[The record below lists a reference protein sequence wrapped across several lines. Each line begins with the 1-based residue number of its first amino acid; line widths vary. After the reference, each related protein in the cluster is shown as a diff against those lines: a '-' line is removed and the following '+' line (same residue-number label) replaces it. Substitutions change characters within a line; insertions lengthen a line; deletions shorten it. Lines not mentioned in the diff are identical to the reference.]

1 MLGYSHAFERDWQ
14 MTAPTNE
21 YPTKA
26 YGATAPDSG
35 VGPMEITRRGLRH
48 DDVLIEISHCG
59 ICHSDLHSAR
69 NDWGFTTY
77 PIVPGHE
84 IVGTVS
90 AIGESVTRHKV
101 GDRVAIGCM
110 VDSCLECAH
119 CEADLEQYCL
129 DGGNTGTYN
138 GKDRRDGSLTF
149 GGYSERIVCREEFVL
164 KVPEGMPMAEAAPL
178 LCAGITSYSP
188 LRTWKVGPGSKV
200 AVAGLGGLGHMGVKL
215 AAAMG
220 AEVTVLSRSESK
232 RADAEKLGANAF
244 LNTEDKAA
252 MKAKRGYFDMVL
264 NTIPVRHD
272 VVPYLHLLR
281 IDGVQ
286 VLVGLIGQMP
296 EIHTG
301 VLLGRK
307 VLTGSGIGGLA
318 ETQEML
324 DFCAAHGILPDI
336 EVIAMQD
343 IQTAYDRM
351 EASDIKYRFVIDM
364 ESLRE
369 PA

>member
-1 MLGYSHAFERDWQ
+1 MS
-14 MTAPTNE
+14 TATNE

-35 VGPMEITRRGLRH
+35 VGPMQITRRGLRH
-48 DDVLIEISHCG
+48 DDVLIEITHCG

-90 AIGESVTRHKV
+90 AVGDGVTRHQV

-110 VDSCLECAH
+110 VDACMECAH
-119 CEADLEQYCL
+119 CAADLEQYCL
-129 DGGNTGTYN
+129 NGGNTGTYN
-138 GKDRRDGSLTF
+138 GIDRHDGSLTF
-149 GGYSERIVCREEFVL
+149 GGYSERIVAREEFVL
-164 KVPEGMPMAEAAPL
+164 KIPASLPSAEAAPL
-178 LCAGITSYSP
+178 LCAGITTYSP
-188 LRTWKVGPGSKV
+188 LRTWKIGPGSKV

-232 RADAEKLGANAF
+232 RADAEKLGAHAF

-272 VVPYLHLLR
+272 VVPFLHLLR

-286 VLVGLIGQMP
+286 VLVGLIGPMP

-324 DFCAAHGILPDI
+324 DFCAAHNILPDI
-336 EVIAMQD
+336 EIIRMQD

-364 ESLRE
+364 ESLR
-369 PA
+369 AG

>member
-1 MLGYSHAFERDWQ
+1 MAN
-14 MTAPTNE
+14 ATNE
-21 YPTKA
+21 YRSKA

-35 VGPMEITRRGLRH
+35 VGPMEITRRRLRA

-69 NDWGFTTY
+69 NDWGRTTY

-90 AIGESVTRHKV
+90 AVGDAVTRHAV

-110 VDSCLECAH
+110 VDSCLECSH
-119 CEADLEQYCL
+119 CDQDLEQYCL
-129 DGGNTGTYN
+129 EGMVGTYN
-138 GKDRRDGSLTF
+138 GTDRRDGTPTF
-149 GGYSERIVCREEFVL
+149 GGYSERIVAREEFVL
-164 KVPEGMPMAEAAPL
+164 KVPDGMPMAEAAPL

-200 AVAGLGGLGHMGVKL
+200 AVAGLGGLGHMGVKQ

-232 RADAEKLGANAF
+232 REDAEKLGAHAF
-244 LNTEDKAA
+244 LNTTDRVA
-252 MKAKRGYFDMVL
+252 MKARRGYFDMVL

-272 VVPYLHLLR
+272 VTPYLHLLR

-286 VLVGLIGQMP
+286 VLVGMIDMMP
-296 EIHTG
+296 ELHTG

-324 DFCAAHGILPDI
+324 DFCAANSILPEI
-336 EVIAMQD
+336 ETIRMQD
-343 IQTAYDRM
+343 IQAAYDRM

-364 ESLRE
+364 ESLRQG
-369 PA
+369 

>member
-1 MLGYSHAFERDWQ
+1 
-14 MTAPTNE
+14 MTSTTNE
-21 YPTKA
+21 YTAKA
-26 YGATAPDSG
+26 YGATSTDSG
-35 VGPMEITRRGLRH
+35 VGPMDITRRGLRD

-69 NDWGFTTY
+69 NDWGRTTY

-90 AIGESVTRHKV
+90 AVGDDVTRHKV

-119 CEADLEQYCL
+119 CEADLEQYCKE
-129 DGGNTGTYN
+129 GMVGTYN
-138 GKDRRDGSLTF
+138 GTERRDGSPTL

-164 KVPEGMPMAEAAPL
+164 TVPDALPMAEAAPL
-178 LCAGITSYSP
+178 LCAGITTYSP
-188 LRTWKVGPGSKV
+188 LRTWKIGKGSKV

-215 AAAMG
+215 AVAMG
-220 AEVTVLSRSESK
+220 AEVTVISRSESK
-232 RADAEKLGANAF
+232 REDAKRLGAHAF
-244 LNTEDKAA
+244 LNSTDKPSMKAA
-252 MKAKRGYFDMVL
+252 SGTFDMVL
-264 NTIPVRHD
+264 NTVPVRHD
-272 VVPYLHLLR
+272 VTPYLHLLR

-286 VLVGLIGQMP
+286 VLVGMIDMMP

-301 VLLGRK
+301 LLLGRK

-324 DFCAAHGILPDI
+324 NFCAENSVLPEI

-351 EASDIKYRFVIDM
+351 EDSDIKYRFVIDM
-364 ESLRE
+364 ESLRG
-369 PA
+369 

>member
-1 MLGYSHAFERDWQ
+1 MATQ
-14 MTAPTNE
+14 TNE

-26 YGATAPDSG
+26 YGATSPTSG
-35 VGPMEITRRGLRH
+35 VAPMQITRRGLRP
-48 DDVLIEISHCG
+48 DDVLIEITHCG

-90 AIGESVTRHKV
+90 AVGDRVTRHQI

-110 VDSCLECAH
+110 VDACMECSH
-119 CEADLEQYCL
+119 CESDLEQYCL
-129 DGGNTGTYN
+129 DGGMTGTYN
-138 GKDRRDGSLTF
+138 GIDRYDGSQTF

-164 KVPEGMPMAEAAPL
+164 KVPQGMPMAEAAPL

-232 RADAEKLGANAF
+232 RADAEKLGAHAF
-244 LNTEDKAA
+244 LNTDDSDA

-286 VLVGLIGQMP
+286 VLVGLIGMMP
-296 EIHTG
+296 ELHTG

-324 DFCAAHGILPDI
+324 DFCAEHSILPDI

-343 IQTAYDRM
+343 IAAAYDRM

-364 ESLRE
+364 ESLRS
-369 PA
+369 A

>member
-1 MLGYSHAFERDWQ
+1 MATQ
-14 MTAPTNE
+14 TNE
-21 YPTKA
+21 YPSKA

-35 VGPMEITRRGLRH
+35 VGPMQITRRGLRH

-84 IVGTVS
+84 IVGTVT
-90 AIGESVTRHKV
+90 AVGEGVTRHKV

-119 CEADLEQYCL
+119 CEAGYEQSCL
-129 DGGNTGTYN
+129 DGGMTGTYN
-138 GKDRRDGSLTF
+138 GKDRRDGSTTF

-164 KVPEGMPMAEAAPL
+164 KIPEGMPMAEAAPL

-188 LRTWKVGPGSKV
+188 LKTWKVGPGSKV

-232 RADAEKLGANAF
+232 RADAEKLGAHAF
-244 LNTEDKAA
+244 LNTDDKAA
-252 MKAKRGYFDMVL
+252 MKDKRGYFDMVL

-272 VVPYLHLLR
+272 VTPYLHILK
-281 IDGVQ
+281 INGVQ
-286 VLVGLIGQMP
+286 VLVGMIDMMP
-296 EIHTG
+296 EVHTA
-301 VLLGRK
+301 VFLGRK

-324 DFCAAHGILPDI
+324 DFCAANAILPDI

-343 IQTAYDRM
+343 VEAAYERM
-351 EASDIKYRFVIDM
+351 EKSDIKYRFVIDM

-369 PA
+369 TA

>member
-1 MLGYSHAFERDWQ
+1 
-14 MTAPTNE
+14 MTATNE

-35 VGPMEITRRGLRH
+35 VGPMDITRRGLRE

-90 AIGESVTRHKV
+90 AVGDDVTRHKV

-119 CEADLEQYCL
+119 CEEDLEQYCKQ
-129 DGGNTGTYN
+129 GMVGTYN
-138 GKDRRDGSLTF
+138 GKDRRDGSTTF

-164 KVPEGMPMAEAAPL
+164 KVPDTLPMAEAAPL

-188 LRTWKVGPGSKV
+188 LRTWNVGPGSKV

-232 RADAEKLGANAF
+232 REDAEMLGAHAF
-244 LNTEDKAA
+244 LNTTDKPA
-252 MKAKRGYFDMVL
+252 MKAKTGYFDMVL

-272 VVPYLHLLR
+272 VTPYLNLLR

-286 VLVGLIGQMP
+286 VLVGMIDMMP
-296 EIHTG
+296 EMHSG

-324 DFCAAHGILPDI
+324 DFCAENAIVPDI
-336 EVIAMQD
+336 ETIAMED

-364 ESLRE
+364 ESLRSS
-369 PA
+369 

>member
-1 MLGYSHAFERDWQ
+1 
-14 MTAPTNE
+14 MTTATNE

-35 VGPMEITRRGLRH
+35 VGPMQITRRGLRA

-90 AIGESVTRHKV
+90 AIGDGVTRHAV

-110 VDSCLECAH
+110 VDACMECAH
-119 CEADLEQYCL
+119 CEGDLEQYCL

-138 GKDRRDGSLTF
+138 GIDRHDGSLTF

-164 KVPEGMPMAEAAPL
+164 KVPANLPSAEAAPL
-178 LCAGITSYSP
+178 LCAGITTYSP
-188 LRTWKVGPGSKV
+188 LRTWKIGPGSKV

-232 RADAEKLGANAF
+232 RADAENLGAHAF

-286 VLVGLIGQMP
+286 VLVGLIGMLP
-296 EIHTG
+296 ELHTG

-324 DFCAAHGILPDI
+324 DFCAAHTILPEI

-364 ESLRE
+364 ESLRGG
-369 PA
+369 

>member
-1 MLGYSHAFERDWQ
+1 MPTQ
-14 MTAPTNE
+14 TNE

-26 YGATAPDSG
+26 YGATSPQSG
-35 VGPMEITRRGLRH
+35 VGPMQITRRGLRD

-69 NDWGFTTY
+69 NDWGRTTY

-84 IVGTVS
+84 IVGTV
-90 AIGESVTRHKV
+90 AAVGDAVTRHAV

-110 VDSCLECAH
+110 VDSCMECTH
-119 CEADLEQYCL
+119 CEADFEQYCL
-129 DGGNTGTYN
+129 DGGMTGTYN
-138 GKDRRDGSLTF
+138 GTDRRDGSPTH
-149 GGYSERIVCREEFVL
+149 GGYSERIVAREEFVL
-164 KVPEGMPMAEAAPL
+164 KVPDGLPMAEAAPL
-178 LCAGITSYSP
+178 LCAGITTYSP
-188 LRTWKVGPGSKV
+188 LRTWKVGPGTRV
-200 AVAGLGGLGHMGVKL
+200 AVAGLGGLGHMGVKI

-232 RADAEKLGANAF
+232 RADAEKLGAHAF
-244 LNTEDKAA
+244 LNTTDTNAI
-252 MKAKRGYFDMVL
+252 KAKAGYFDLVL

-272 VVPYLHLLR
+272 VTPYLHLLR

-286 VLVGLIGQMP
+286 VLVGVIDMLP
-296 EIHTG
+296 EMHSA

-324 DFCAAHGILPDI
+324 DFCAGNAILPDI
-336 EVIAMQD
+336 ETIRIDEVPH
-343 IQTAYDRM
+343 AYERM
-351 EASDIKYRFVIDM
+351 EASDVKYRFVIDM
-364 ESLRE
+364 ESLR
-369 PA
+369 AG

>member
-1 MLGYSHAFERDWQ
+1 MA
-14 MTAPTNE
+14 TATNE
-21 YPTKA
+21 YPSKA

-90 AIGESVTRHKV
+90 AVGEGVTRHKV

-119 CEADLEQYCL
+119 CEAGYEQSCL
-129 DGGNTGTYN
+129 DGGMTGTYN
-138 GKDRRDGSLTF
+138 GKDRRDGSTTF

-164 KVPEGMPMAEAAPL
+164 KIPEGMPMAEAAPL

-188 LRTWKVGPGSKV
+188 LRTWKVGPGTKV

-232 RADAEKLGANAF
+232 RADAEKLGAHAF
-244 LNTEDKAA
+244 LNTDDKAA

-272 VVPYLHLLR
+272 VTPYLHLLK
-281 IDGVQ
+281 INGVQ
-286 VLVGLIGQMP
+286 VLVGMIDMMP
-296 EIHTG
+296 EVHTA
-301 VLLGRK
+301 VFLGRK
-307 VLTGSGIGGLA
+307 ILTGSGIGGLA

-324 DFCAAHGILPDI
+324 DFCAEKGILPDI
-336 EVIAMQD
+336 EVIRMQD
-343 IQTAYDRM
+343 VETAYERM
-351 EASDIKYRFVIDM
+351 EKSDIKYRFVIDM
-364 ESLRE
+364 ESLRAE
-369 PA
+369 

>member
-1 MLGYSHAFERDWQ
+1 
-14 MTAPTNE
+14 MTSSTNG

-84 IVGTVS
+84 IVGTV
-90 AIGESVTRHKV
+90 AAVGESVTRHKI

-129 DGGNTGTYN
+129 EGNTGTYN

-149 GGYSERIVCREEFVL
+149 GGYSTRIVAREEFVL

-178 LCAGITSYSP
+178 LCAGITTYSP

-232 RADAEKLGANAF
+232 RGDADKLGAHAF
-244 LNTEDKAA
+244 LNTSDKAA
-252 MKAKRGYFDMVL
+252 MKAKRGYFDLVL

-286 VLVGLIGQMP
+286 VLVGLIGPMP
-296 EIHTG
+296 KIHTG

-307 VLTGSGIGGLA
+307 ILTGSGIGGLA

-324 DFCAAHGILPDI
+324 DFCAANKILPEI
-336 EVIAMQD
+336 ETIAMQD
-343 IQTAYDRM
+343 IETAYERM

-364 ESLRE
+364 ESLRAA
-369 PA
+369 P

>member
-1 MLGYSHAFERDWQ
+1 
-14 MTAPTNE
+14 MTTATNE

-35 VGPMEITRRGLRH
+35 VGPMQITRRGLRH
-48 DDVLIEISHCG
+48 DDVLIEITHCG

-69 NDWGFTTY
+69 NDWGGTTY

-90 AIGESVTRHKV
+90 AIGDSVTRHAV

-110 VDSCLECAH
+110 VDSCLECSH
-119 CEADLEQYCL
+119 CEADLEQYCKS
-129 DGGNTGTYN
+129 GGMTGTYN
-138 GKDRRDGSLTF
+138 GTDRRDGTQTF

-164 KVPEGMPMAEAAPL
+164 RLPASLPSAEAAPL

-232 RADAEKLGANAF
+232 RDDAAKLGAHAF

-252 MKAKRGYFDMVL
+252 MKAARGTFDMVL

-286 VLVGLIGQMP
+286 VLVGLIGPMP

-324 DFCAAHGILPDI
+324 DFCAEKNILPEI

-343 IQTAYDRM
+343 IAAAYDRM

-364 ESLRE
+364 ESLR
-369 PA
+369 AA

>member
-1 MLGYSHAFERDWQ
+1 MATH
-14 MTAPTNE
+14 TNE
-21 YPTKA
+21 YPCKA

-35 VGPMEITRRGLRH
+35 VGPMQITRRGLRH

-59 ICHSDLHSAR
+59 ICHSDLHSSR

-84 IVGTVS
+84 IVGIVS
-90 AIGESVTRHKV
+90 AVGEGVTRHKV

-119 CEADLEQYCL
+119 CEAGYEQSCL
-129 DGGNTGTYN
+129 DGGMTGTYN
-138 GKDRRDGSLTF
+138 GKDRRDGSTTF
-149 GGYSERIVCREEFVL
+149 GGYSERIVAREEFVL
-164 KVPEGMPMAEAAPL
+164 KIPEGMPMAEAAPL

-188 LRTWKVGPGSKV
+188 LKTWKVGPGSKV

-232 RADAEKLGANAF
+232 RADAEKLGAHAF
-244 LNTEDKAA
+244 LNTDDKAA

-272 VVPYLHLLR
+272 VTPYLHILK
-281 IDGVQ
+281 INGVQ
-286 VLVGLIGQMP
+286 VLVGMIDMMP
-296 EIHTG
+296 EMHTG
-301 VLLGRK
+301 VFLGRK

-324 DFCAAHGILPDI
+324 DFCAANAILPDI

-343 IQTAYDRM
+343 VETAYERM
-351 EASDIKYRFVIDM
+351 ENSDIKYRFVIDM

-369 PA
+369 TA

>member
-1 MLGYSHAFERDWQ
+1 
-14 MTAPTNE
+14 MTAATNE

-26 YGATAPDSG
+26 YGATSPDSG
-35 VGPMEITRRGLRH
+35 VGPMDITRRGLRD
-48 DDVLIEISHCG
+48 DDVLIDISHCG

-69 NDWGFTTY
+69 NDWGFTKY

-84 IVGTVS
+84 IVGIVS
-90 AIGESVTRHKV
+90 AVGDSVTRHKI

-110 VDSCLECAH
+110 VDACMECHH
-119 CEADLEQYCL
+119 CESDLEQYCQN
-129 DGGNTGTYN
+129 GGMTGTYN
-138 GKDRRDGSLTF
+138 GTDRQDGSKTF
-149 GGYSERIVCREEFVL
+149 GGYSERIVAREEFVL
-164 KVPEGMPMAEAAPL
+164 IVPDALPMAQAAPL

-232 RADAEKLGANAF
+232 REDAERLGAHAF
-244 LNTEDKAA
+244 LNTTDKAA
-252 MKAKRGYFDMVL
+252 MKAKSAYFDMVL

-272 VVPYLHLLR
+272 VAPYLHLLR

-286 VLVGLIGQMP
+286 VLVGMIDKMP
-296 EIHTG
+296 EMHTG

-324 DFCAAHGILPDI
+324 DFCAEKGILPDI
-336 EVIAMQD
+336 ETIKMQD
-343 IQTAYDRM
+343 IEAAYDRM
-351 EASDIKYRFVIDM
+351 EVSDIKYRFVIDM
-364 ESLRE
+364 GSLKE
-369 PA
+369 G

>member
-1 MLGYSHAFERDWQ
+1 MA
-14 MTAPTNE
+14 MPTATNE

-35 VGPMEITRRGLRH
+35 VGPMQITRRGLRS
-48 DDVLIEISHCG
+48 DDVLIEITHCG

-90 AIGESVTRHKV
+90 AVGESVTRHAV

-110 VDSCLECAH
+110 VDACMECRH

-138 GKDRRDGSLTF
+138 GTDRHDGSLTF
-149 GGYSERIVCREEFVL
+149 GGYSERIVAREEFVL
-164 KVPEGMPMAEAAPL
+164 KVPASLPSAEAAPL
-178 LCAGITSYSP
+178 LCAGITTYSP

-232 RADAEKLGANAF
+232 RADAAKLGAHAF
-244 LNTEDKAA
+244 LNTDDKAA

-272 VVPYLHLLR
+272 VVPYFHLLR

-286 VLVGLIGQMP
+286 VLVGLIGTMP

-324 DFCAAHGILPDI
+324 DFCAAHSILPDI

-343 IQTAYDRM
+343 IAAAYDRM

-364 ESLRE
+364 ESLRTG
-369 PA
+369 

>member
-1 MLGYSHAFERDWQ
+1 MQ
-14 MTAPTNE
+14 
-21 YPTKA
+21 
-26 YGATAPDSG
+26 
-35 VGPMEITRRGLRH
+35 ITRRGLRH
-48 DDVLIEISHCG
+48 DDVLIEITHCG

-69 NDWGFTTY
+69 NDWGGTVY

-84 IVGTVS
+84 IVGIVS
-90 AIGESVTRHKV
+90 AVGEGVTRHKI

-110 VDSCLECAH
+110 VDSCMECAH
-119 CEADLEQYCL
+119 CDSDLEQYCL
-129 DGGNTGTYN
+129 DGGMTGTYN
-138 GKDRRDGSLTF
+138 GHDRRDGSLTF
-149 GGYSERIVCREEFVL
+149 GGYSERIVAREEFVL
-164 KVPEGMPMAEAAPL
+164 KVPASIPMAEAAPL

-232 RADAEKLGANAF
+232 RADAEKLGAHAF
-244 LNTEDKAA
+244 LNTDDAAA
-252 MKAKRGYFDMVL
+252 MNAKRGYFDMVL

-286 VLVGLIGQMP
+286 VLVGLIGMMP
-296 EIHTG
+296 ELHTG

-324 DFCAAHGILPDI
+324 DFCAEHDIVPDI
-336 EVIAMQD
+336 EIVRMQD
-343 IQTAYDRM
+343 IAAAYDRM

-364 ESLRE
+364 ESLRTG
-369 PA
+369 

>member
-1 MLGYSHAFERDWQ
+1 
-14 MTAPTNE
+14 MTTATNE

-26 YGATAPDSG
+26 YGATSTDSG
-35 VGPMEITRRGLRH
+35 VGPMDITRRGLR
-48 DDVLIEISHCG
+48 DDDILIDISHCG

-69 NDWGFTTY
+69 NDWGFTKY

-84 IVGTVS
+84 IVGIVS
-90 AIGESVTRHKV
+90 AVGDGVTRHKI

-110 VDSCLECAH
+110 VDACMECHH
-119 CEADLEQYCL
+119 CESDLEQYCQN
-129 DGGNTGTYN
+129 GGMTGTYN
-138 GKDRRDGSLTF
+138 GTDRRDGSKTF
-149 GGYSERIVCREEFVL
+149 GGYSERIVAREEFVL
-164 KVPEGMPMAEAAPL
+164 TVPDALPMAETAPL

-232 RADAEKLGANAF
+232 RGDAEKLGAHAF
-244 LNTEDKAA
+244 LNTTDKDA
-252 MKAKRGYFDMVL
+252 MKAKAAYFDMVL

-272 VVPYLHLLR
+272 VAPYLHLLR

-286 VLVGLIGQMP
+286 VLVGMIDKMP
-296 EIHTG
+296 EMHTG

-324 DFCAAHGILPDI
+324 DFCAEKNILPEI
-336 EVIAMQD
+336 EMIKMQD
-343 IQTAYDRM
+343 IETAYDRM

-364 ESLRE
+364 ESLK
-369 PA
+369 AG

>member
-1 MLGYSHAFERDWQ
+1 MATQ
-14 MTAPTNE
+14 TNE

-35 VGPMEITRRGLRH
+35 VGPMQITRRGLRD

-69 NDWGFTTY
+69 NDWGRTTY

-84 IVGTVS
+84 IVGTV
-90 AIGESVTRHKV
+90 AAVGEAVTRHAV

-110 VDSCLECAH
+110 VDSCMECSH

-129 DGGNTGTYN
+129 DGGMTGTYN
-138 GKDRRDGSLTF
+138 GTDRRDGTPTY
-149 GGYSERIVCREEFVL
+149 GGYSERIVAREEFVL
-164 KVPEGMPMAEAAPL
+164 KVPDGLPMAEAAPL
-178 LCAGITSYSP
+178 LCAGITTYSP
-188 LRTWKVGPGSKV
+188 LRTWKVGPGTKV

-215 AAAMG
+215 AAALG

-232 RADAEKLGANAF
+232 RADAESLGAHAF
-244 LNTEDKAA
+244 LNTTDKAA
-252 MKAKRGYFDMVL
+252 MKAKAGYFDLVL

-272 VVPYLHLLR
+272 VTPYLHLLR
-281 IDGVQ
+281 VDGVQ
-286 VLVGLIGQMP
+286 VLVGVIDMLP
-296 EIHTG
+296 EMHSA

-324 DFCAAHGILPDI
+324 DFCAENGILPEI
-336 EVIAMQD
+336 ETIRIEEVPA
-343 IQTAYDRM
+343 AYERM
-351 EASDIKYRFVIDM
+351 EASDVKYRFVIDM
-364 ESLRE
+364 ESLRDR
-369 PA
+369 

>member
-1 MLGYSHAFERDWQ
+1 
-14 MTAPTNE
+14 MTTATNE

-35 VGPMEITRRGLRH
+35 VGPMQITRRGLRP
-48 DDVLIEISHCG
+48 DDVLIEITHCG

-84 IVGTVS
+84 IVGTVT
-90 AIGESVTRHKV
+90 AIGDSVTRHAV

-110 VDSCLECAH
+110 VDSCMECAH

-138 GKDRRDGSLTF
+138 GIDRHDGSLTF

-164 KVPEGMPMAEAAPL
+164 KVPASLPSAEAAPL
-178 LCAGITSYSP
+178 LCAGITTYSP
-188 LRTWKVGPGSKV
+188 LRTWKIGPGSKV

-232 RADAEKLGANAF
+232 RADAEKLGAHAF
-244 LNTEDKAA
+244 LNTDDKAA
-252 MKAKRGYFDMVL
+252 MKAKRGYFDLVL

-286 VLVGLIGQMP
+286 VLVGLIGTMP

-324 DFCAAHGILPDI
+324 DFCAEKNILPDI
-336 EVIAMQD
+336 EIIRMQD
-343 IQTAYDRM
+343 IAAAYDRM

-364 ESLRE
+364 ESLR
-369 PA
+369 AA

>member
-1 MLGYSHAFERDWQ
+1 
-14 MTAPTNE
+14 MTASTNE
-21 YPTKA
+21 YPTRA

-35 VGPMEITRRGLRH
+35 VGPMQITRRGLRP
-48 DDVLIEISHCG
+48 DDVMIEITHCG

-84 IVGTVS
+84 IVGVVS
-90 AIGESVTRHKV
+90 AVGEGVTRHKV

-138 GKDRRDGSLTF
+138 GRDRRDGSLTF
-149 GGYSERIVCREEFVL
+149 GGYSERIVAREEFVL
-164 KVPEGMPMAEAAPL
+164 KVPAGMPMAEAAPL

-232 RADAEKLGANAF
+232 RADAEALGAHAF

-252 MKAKRGYFDMVL
+252 MKAKRSYFDLVL

-286 VLVGLIGQMP
+286 VLVGLIGPMP

-324 DFCAAHGILPDI
+324 DFCADKGILPDI
-336 EVIAMQD
+336 EVIAMQE
-343 IQTAYDRM
+343 IETAYARM
-351 EASDIKYRFVIDM
+351 EASDVKYRFVIDM
-364 ESLRE
+364 ASLR
-369 PA
+369 AA

>member
-1 MLGYSHAFERDWQ
+1 MARL
-14 MTAPTNE
+14 
-21 YPTKA
+21 
-26 YGATAPDSG
+26 
-35 VGPMEITRRGLRH
+35 RR
-48 DDVLIEISHCG
+48 IAA
-59 ICHSDLHSAR
+59 SAR
-69 NDWGFTTY
+69 WTS
-77 PIVPGHE
+77 PGHE

-90 AIGESVTRHKV
+90 AVGDEVTRHKV

-119 CEADLEQYCL
+119 CEQDLEQYCK
-129 DGGNTGTYN
+129 DGMVGTYN
-138 GKDRRDGSLTF
+138 GKDRRDGSPTF

-164 KVPEGMPMAEAAPL
+164 KVPDALPMAEAAPL

-188 LRTWKVGPGSKV
+188 LRTWKIGPGSKV

-232 RADAEKLGANAF
+232 REDADKLGAHDF
-244 LNTEDKAA
+244 LNTTDKDS
-252 MKAKRGYFDMVL
+252 MKAKAGYFDMVL

-272 VVPYLHLLR
+272 VTPYLHLLR

-286 VLVGLIGQMP
+286 VLVGMIDMMP
-296 EIHTG
+296 ELHTG

-324 DFCAAHGILPDI
+324 DFCAEKGIVPDI
-336 EVIAMQD
+336 ETIAMQD
-343 IQTAYDRM
+343 IHTAYDRM

-369 PA
+369 H

>member
-1 MLGYSHAFERDWQ
+1 
-14 MTAPTNE
+14 MTSSTNE

-84 IVGTVS
+84 IVGTV
-90 AIGESVTRHKV
+90 AAVGESVTRHKI

-129 DGGNTGTYN
+129 EGNTGTYN

-149 GGYSERIVCREEFVL
+149 GGYSTRIVAREEFVL

-178 LCAGITSYSP
+178 LCAGITTYSP
-188 LRTWKVGPGSKV
+188 LRTWKIGPGSKV

-232 RADAEKLGANAF
+232 RGDAEKLGAHAF
-244 LNTEDKAA
+244 LNTSDKAA
-252 MKAKRGYFDMVL
+252 MKAKRGYFDLVL

-286 VLVGLIGQMP
+286 VLVGLIGPMP

-307 VLTGSGIGGLA
+307 ILTGSGIGGLA

-324 DFCAAHGILPDI
+324 DFCAANNILPEI
-336 EVIAMQD
+336 ETIAMQD
-343 IQTAYDRM
+343 IETAYERM

-364 ESLRE
+364 ESLRAA
-369 PA
+369 P

>member
-1 MLGYSHAFERDWQ
+1 MATQ
-14 MTAPTNE
+14 TNE

-35 VGPMEITRRGLRH
+35 VGPMEITRRGLRD

-69 NDWGFTTY
+69 NDWGRTTY

-84 IVGTVS
+84 IVGTVA
-90 AIGESVTRHKV
+90 AIGDKVTRHAV

-110 VDSCLECAH
+110 VDSCMECRD
-119 CEADLEQYCL
+119 CEDDLEQYCL
-129 DGGNTGTYN
+129 DGGMTGTYN
-138 GKDRRDGSLTF
+138 GTDRRDGSPTY
-149 GGYSERIVCREEFVL
+149 GGYSERIVAREEFVL
-164 KVPEGMPMAEAAPL
+164 KVPDALPMAEAAPL
-178 LCAGITSYSP
+178 LCAGITTYSP

-232 RADAEKLGANAF
+232 RADAEKLGAHAF
-244 LNTEDKAA
+244 LNTTDKAA
-252 MKAKRGYFDMVL
+252 MKETSGYFDLVL

-272 VVPYLHLLR
+272 VAPYLHLLR

-286 VLVGLIGQMP
+286 VLVGMIDMMP
-296 EIHTG
+296 ELHSA

-324 DFCAAHGILPDI
+324 DFCAEKNILPDI
-336 EVIAMQD
+336 EVIPMQD
-343 IQTAYDRM
+343 VTEAYDRM
-351 EASDIKYRFVIDM
+351 EASDVKYRFVIDID
-364 ESLRE
+364 SLR
-369 PA
+369 AG

>member
-1 MLGYSHAFERDWQ
+1 
-14 MTAPTNE
+14 MTTATNE

-35 VGPMEITRRGLRH
+35 VGPMQITRRGLRH
-48 DDVLIEISHCG
+48 DDVLIEITHCG

-90 AIGESVTRHKV
+90 AIGDSVSRHAV

-110 VDSCLECAH
+110 VDACMECRH

-129 DGGNTGTYN
+129 NGGNTGTYN
-138 GKDRRDGSLTF
+138 GIDRHDGSQTF
-149 GGYSERIVCREEFVL
+149 GGYSERIVAREEFVL
-164 KVPEGMPMAEAAPL
+164 KVPASLPSAEAAPL

-188 LRTWKVGPGSKV
+188 LRTWKIGPGSKV

-232 RADAEKLGANAF
+232 RADAEELGAHAF
-244 LNTEDKAA
+244 LNTDDKAA
-252 MKAKRGYFDMVL
+252 MKAARGTFDMVL

-286 VLVGLIGQMP
+286 VLVGLIGMMP
-296 EIHTG
+296 ELHTG

-324 DFCAAHGILPDI
+324 DFCAEHAILPDI

-343 IQTAYDRM
+343 IAAAFDRM

-364 ESLRE
+364 ESLR
-369 PA
+369 AS